1 MVGLST
7 QVRFE
12 AQFVHKPR
20 SPVGEA
26 SAEWQWRLLASLA
39 ETVALMHSVN
49 MVHGDLSY
57 TNVLALQKS
66 DTHLD
71 DHVYLIDV
79 DEAFLDDGCENRL
92 TVVRKSRNTY
102 DPYSVEARRV
112 SKETDV
118 FVVALWAVA
127 FMQHKFEAPEK
138 IAQGVPSEATSR
150 LSEANPSLPSVVE
163 AALGPIGSRP
173 VIMDLYKGI
182 RKGAKSIGAVR

>member
-1 MVGLST
+1 
-7 QVRFE
+7 
-12 AQFVHKPR
+12 
-20 SPVGEA
+20 
-26 SAEWQWRLLASLA
+26 
-39 ETVALMHSVN
+39 
-49 MVHGDLSY
+49 
-57 TNVLALQKS
+57 
-66 DTHLD
+66 
-71 DHVYLIDV
+71 
-79 DEAFLDDGCENRL
+79 
-92 TVVRKSRNTY
+92 VVRKSRNTY